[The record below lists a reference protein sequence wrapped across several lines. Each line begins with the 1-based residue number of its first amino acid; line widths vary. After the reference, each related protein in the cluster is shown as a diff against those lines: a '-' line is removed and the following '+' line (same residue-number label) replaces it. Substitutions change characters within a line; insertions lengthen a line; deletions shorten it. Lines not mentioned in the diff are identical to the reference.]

1 MENSN
6 FASYTP
12 YIDDLSS
19 DEKLK
24 EYYTQHPHFSNE
36 YLDRY
41 LAQLTPEPKTMIVT
55 TPKDEKHYSTSDII
69 GNKEYFA
76 KLLGTKSNY
85 VSPVKNEIT
94 DEISK
99 MDVPDEDKEYL
110 VKLAGRE
117 SNYNPTVKNKFG
129 YYGLYQFGDSALKDI
144 GETRQSFTDSATQNN
159 GALKLA
165 KLNESRLQNVMSEFV
180 GKKFRG
186 LNITRNGILAAA
198 HLLGAGKVQ
207 KWFSEEKPDAK
218 DYHDGF
224 GTKIEEYLNLYS

>member
-6 FASYTP
+6 FASYTS

-24 EYYTQHPHFSNE
+24 AYYAQHPNFSNE

-41 LAQLTPEPKTMIVT
+41 LAQLTPAPKTIPIT
-55 TPKDEKHYSTSDII
+55 TPEEKKRYSSSDII

-76 KLLGTKSNY
+76 KLLGTRTNY

-94 DEISK
+94 DEITNL
-99 MDVPDEDKEYL
+99 DVSDEDKEYL

-117 SNYNPTVKNKFG
+117 SNYNPTVKNKYG

-144 GETRQSFTDSATQNN
+144 GENRHSFKDSSTQHN

-165 KLNESRLQNVMSEFV
+165 KLNESRLQNVMGEYV

-186 LNITRNGILAAA
+186 LNITRNGVLAAA
-198 HLLGAGKVQ
+198 HLLGANKVQ
-207 KWFSEEKPDAK
+207 KWFNEKEPDSK